1 MLSDKELQA
10 AADALYKAEVEGLLA
25 TSVSTTYPNADIMDA
40 YRIAQLVTETKLA
53 AGRKVKGK
61 KVGFTSKAMRD
72 MVNIE
77 EPDYGNIFDNWF
89 VDEGISV
96 PRTRLNSPRVE
107 IELAFILKSDLSG
120 PHVNAV
126 DVIQATDFV
135 IPAFEIVDSRYKEW
149 GQNLIVDSVADA
161 ASCGLV
167 ILGGKPVR
175 LTDMDIRLV
184 GASLSKNGVVEV
196 SGTAAAV
203 MGNPIYAV
211 AWLARKLHEFET
223 GLCAGEAILSGSF
236 VQMIPFDQGDT
247 LTADFGRL
255 GTMQFGVV

>member
-1 MLSDKELQA
+1 MLTDKELQA
-10 AADALYKAEVEGLLA
+10 AADALYKAEMEGPLA

-72 MVNIE
+72 MFKIE

-96 PRTRLNSPRVE
+96 PMTRLNSPRVE
-107 IELAFILKSDLSG
+107 IELAFILKRDLSG

-135 IPAFEIVDSRYKEW
+135 MPAFEIVDSRYKEW

-167 ILGGKPVR
+167 ILGGKPV
-175 LTDMDIRLV
+175 LPTDMDIRLV
-184 GASLSKNGVVEV
+184 GASLSKNGVV
-196 SGTAAAV
+196 
-203 MGNPIYAV
+203 
-211 AWLARKLHEFET
+211 
-223 GLCAGEAILSGSF
+223 AG
-236 VQMIPFDQGDT
+236 
-247 LTADFGRL
+247 
-255 GTMQFGVV
+255 